1 MKIEGYIGDFLSEED
16 ILLIHDRLAAASEDN
31 EELGFI
37 DNTGALFQGAVN
49 SIFASFFGQ
58 DAYPTIEEKACRL
71 GYNIVTTHCFKN
83 VNKRT
88 GLMAMIMTYQMNGME
103 IDLSEEELFEAI
115 TTIASS
121 GDEQRWEYFK
131 SKIIGNVSK
140 KKD

>member
-16 ILLIHDRLAAASEDN
+16 IIHIHDELAAASEDN
-31 EELGFI
+31 EDLGFI

-58 DAYPTIEEKACRL
+58 DAYPSIEEKACRL
-71 GYNIVTTHCFKN
+71 CYNIIASHCFKN

-103 IDLSEEELFEAI
+103 IKLNEEELYEAL
-115 TTIASS
+115 TEIASN
-121 GDEQRWEYFK
+121 GDEQNWENFRDR
-131 SKIIGNVSK
+131 IISNV
-140 KKD
+140 